1 MTTAVLSRAP
11 LRMRIVFLTLVAAG
25 LILAA
30 RLFFIQI
37 IEMDRYSHRLS
48 DQVQFQAT
56 LPARRGDIVTAD
68 GTLLATDVFV
78 YTIRA
83 TPRDIQQPERVA
95 ATLAP
100 ILGQSYDA
108 VLAKL
113 RSADKNVIL
122 AQEVPHTVARLVQ
135 NAKERLEKEGVA
147 LGGLEMHVHLKRVYP
162 ANAFA
167 AQVVG
172 YVNAMRDPAYGIE
185 QEFDSTLRGTDG
197 RISGL
202 SDALRD
208 LIPFAVPL
216 SQPAVNGSRIVLT
229 LSSSIQR
236 VAEVEL
242 GTAVRETRAS
252 GGTIIVLDVKTGAI
266 LAMASLPV
274 ADLNAFHDPANAD
287 KYANPAISAQYE
299 PGSVFKII
307 TVACALDAGIV
318 NEHSVFE
325 DSGSI
330 SIGGR
335 TFNNP
340 NNLVPGRV
348 NLTDVLRLS
357 LNVEAV
363 KLGVGLGAERFYRC
377 VRDFGFGSLTR
388 IELAN
393 EVAGKVKSVGD
404 GEWREADL
412 AANTFGQS
420 IAVTP
425 LQMIMAVSAVANHG
439 TLMRPYIVQEIQ
451 PPQSASLASVHTES
465 GTEKHERWGQRT
477 LPTPVR
483 QVIRP
488 EVART
493 LTRLLADAIMGESSH
508 RAAVPGYRIA
518 GKTGTAQIPIVGG
531 LDPRW
536 TIASFAG
543 YLPADDPRIAILVK
557 IDKPQTSPWGSEVAA
572 PVFAAV
578 AKQVVILLGI
588 PPDSARQ

>member
-1 MTTAVLSRAP
+1 MSYTVLSRAP
-11 LRMRIVFLTLVAAG
+11 VRMRVMLIALFAAG
-25 LILAA
+25 FFLAA

-37 IEMDRYSHRLS
+37 IERDRFSERIAS
-48 DQVQFQAT
+48 QVRFQTT
-56 LPARRGDIVTAD
+56 LPAQRGDIVTAD

-78 YTIRA
+78 YTLRVTPKDIRQA
-83 TPRDIQQPERVA
+83 ERVA

-100 ILGQSYDA
+100 MLGQPYEA

-113 RSADKNVIL
+113 RSKDSNVIL
-122 AQEVPHTVARLVQ
+122 AQEVPHPVASLVQ
-135 NAKERLEKEGVA
+135 KAKDQMEKEGVA
-147 LGGLEMHVHLKRVYP
+147 LGGLEVQAHLKRVYP
-162 ANAFA
+162 ANTFA
-167 AQVVG
+167 AHLVG
-172 YVNAMRDPAYGIE
+172 YVNLERRAANGIE
-185 QEFDSTLRGTDG
+185 QKFDSELRGTDG
-197 RISGL
+197 WMSGA

-208 LIPFAVPL
+208 LIPFSVPVY
-216 SQPAVNGSRIVLT
+216 QPAVNGARLVLT
-229 LSSSIQR
+229 VSSGIQR

-242 GTAVRETRAS
+242 ANAVRETRAS

-274 ADLNAFHDPANAD
+274 ADLNAYRDPANAD

-299 PGSVFKII
+299 PGSVFKIV
-307 TVACALDAGIV
+307 TVACALEAGTV
-318 NEHSVFE
+318 NEHSVFD

-335 TFNNP
+335 VFKNP
-340 NNLVPGRV
+340 NDLVPGRV
-348 NLTDVLRLS
+348 TLTDVLRLS

-363 KLGVGLGAERFYRC
+363 KLSVGLGAERFYQC
-377 VRDFGFGSLTR
+377 VREFGFGSLTR

-393 EVAGKVKSVGD
+393 EAAGKVKAVGD

-412 AANTFGQS
+412 ATNAFGQG

-425 LQMIMAVSAVANHG
+425 LQMLVAVGAVANQG
-439 TLMRPYIVQEIQ
+439 KLMRPYIVHQIQ
-451 PPQSASLASVHTES
+451 PTNGKSHSTMPAV
-465 GTEKHERWGQRT
+465 
-477 LPTPVR
+477 VR

-493 LTRLLADAIMGESSH
+493 VTKLLTDAILAESSH

-518 GKTGTAQIPIVGG
+518 GKTGTAQIPIWGM

-543 YLPADDPRIAILVK
+543 YLPADDPRLAILVK
-557 IDKPQTSPWGSEVAA
+557 LDKPQTSPWAAEVAA
-572 PVFAAV
+572 PVFASV
-578 AKQVVILLGI
+578 AKQVVMILGI
-588 PPDSARQ
+588 PPDPVR